1 MWYGKDTQEL
11 VELNKEYHKIFG
23 IYPYGHME
31 LEYGQDDYSEYVR
44 DIKKALKIGKPLTDF
59 VE

>member
-1 MWYGKDTQEL
+1 MYYGKSTPEL
-11 VELNKEYHKIFG
+11 EKLNEEYRKLFG
-23 IYPYGHME
+23 VYPYGHME
-31 LEYGQDDYSEYVR
+31 LEYGANEYREYVR